1 MATKKVSIQ
10 LFTVRESLA
19 QDPGGTV
26 ARIGQI
32 GYAGVEPF
40 NIPTDSAADL
50 ARIVGDADMVV
61 SAYQGGT
68 PAGDDANQLLD
79 DTEALGTDKIVCPYF
94 DREQW
99 TSLDQIK
106 QTAELFNTA
115 CENAKARGLT
125 FGYHNHEFELAVID
139 GKPGLLHLAELCPD
153 LHFTVD
159 TYWVKVGGQDPV
171 EIVKTLGD
179 QANLL
184 HIKDGPGQKEAD
196 MLAAGT
202 GIMDFPPIVAVANSA
217 DWLVVELDR
226 CGTDMFQ
233 AVEQSYRYLV
243 DNQLAEGR

>member
-10 LFTVRESLA
+10 LYTVRESLA
-19 QDPGGTV
+19 EHVGGTI

-40 NIPTDSAADL
+40 NIPTDSAEDL
-50 ARIVGDADMVV
+50 AKIVGDAGMVV
-61 SAYQGGT
+61 SGYQGGT
-68 PAGDDANQLLD
+68 PAGDDANRLLD
-79 DTEALGTDKIVCPYF
+79 DTETLGTDKIVCPYF
-94 DREQW
+94 AREQW

-115 CENAKARGLT
+115 CQNAKARGLT
-125 FGYHNHEFELAVID
+125 FGYHNHEFELAVIE
-139 GKPGLLHLAELCPD
+139 GKVGLLYLAELCPE

-171 EIVKTLGD
+171 EIVTALGD
-179 QANLL
+179 RANLL
-184 HIKDGPGQKEAD
+184 HIKDGPGEKDAD

-202 GIMDFPPIVAVANSA
+202 GIMDFPPIVEAAGGA

-226 CGTDMFQ
+226 CATDIFQ
-233 AVEQSYRYLV
+233 AVEESYRYLV
-243 DNQLAEGR
+243 DNQLAKGQ